1 MFKRIRLKQVFFP
14 LILCLTVLVISYTNY
29 IPGTWLSGWDTLHP
43 EFDFPEYFKRIFSV
57 WQEHQ
62 GLGAP
67 AAQAHGAE
75 IPRLII
81 YYLSSL
87 ILPAS
92 FLRYGYFFLTLMV
105 GVLGVYFFIK
115 ELNKHHTKALTT
127 FQTEIIAFVS
137 ALFYL
142 LNLATLQTY
151 VLPLEMFATHFA
163 SLGWIFLVSTKF
175 IFEGGK
181 KNLIY
186 FGLITLFSTPIAH
199 TPTLFYVFFGVFVLY
214 LLSLSAIQKKLKK
227 GILLIILTLLI
238 NSFWLLPNI
247 YYVINFGDTV
257 VESKISTQFSA
268 RAFQVG
274 QNYGNI
280 LDTALLKNFLF
291 EWGEYNNKQGD
302 FNYIL
307 QDFDTHLK
315 QPGVTNIGYFFFI
328 LSISGVIISILKKS
342 AVGISFWAVLVVPFF
357 FICNDNILFKFV
369 YDNILSKNSIFKEA
383 LRFPFTKFSVLLAF
397 SYVVYF
403 SIFLSFIFSSL
414 SKLRRKT
421 NISLSILVLVL
432 LSSLLICFTLPF
444 FRGNL
449 INHKMK
455 AAIPNEYFQMFS
467 WFKTQ
472 DSSERIAY
480 LPMNTFWGWTY
491 YNWGYEGAG
500 FLWFGL
506 RQPTLNREFDRWMST
521 NEGFHWEASQAIYSK
536 NLPLFE
542 QVLAKYKVKWL
553 ILDSNVIDVSSA
565 KSTYLDQFLALIQ
578 NSSVITQSRKFNNL
592 SVFNVENADHPQKF
606 VSLDSNLPAV
616 EPPLKFTNFDQGY
629 SLTGDYADLSQTD
642 IYYPFR
648 QLFSNQLQ
656 PQSYTVTENDDEII
670 LTSVVP
676 QAVTN
681 YQLLLPSQTT
691 KLLPW
696 FDASQ
701 LEEAGFTIP
710 KVNFDGSLLQVEI
723 PKVKSLYSAVID
735 PTKLAITNNVNCDY
749 LAFSE
754 NEYSGQVENELVGQQ
769 LRLKSRH
776 ASNCSARFVLP
787 QLPQHL
793 GYLISVQSRN
803 LSGNSL
809 LFWLENMNARRAD
822 LETYLPKSNSLQT
835 YYFFQPP
842 MEEFGTG
849 YTLHFDNWSF
859 NKDETMNDLGVVSIY
874 PIQWDFLTNIAFVR
888 PGFQES
894 SNMIPLDSVNHQTP
908 YLYTV
913 KINNDNKQKILSLF
927 QSFDPGWQA
936 WFYPGKFPLQRLEN
950 HVKVN
955 NWANGW
961 EVGPDMSGTIIIFY
975 WPQLLMWTGF
985 SLFITTFAII
995 LFKRTKS

>member
-1 MFKRIRLKQVFFP
+1 MKYLKTKKLFFP
-14 LILCLTVLVISYTNY
+14 ILLVIIVLIVCIQNFA
-29 IPGTWLSGWDTLHP
+29 PGTYLSGWDTIHP

-67 AAQAHGAE
+67 AAQAHASE

-87 ILPAS
+87 ILPVS
-92 FLRYGYFFLTLMV
+92 FLRYGYFFLTLII

-115 ELNKHHTKALTT
+115 ELNRHHGKALTAL
-127 FQTEIIAFVS
+127 QIDIVAFVS

-163 SLGWIFLVSTKF
+163 SLGWLFLFSTRY
-175 IFEGGK
+175 IFESNK
-181 KNLIY
+181 KNLLY
-186 FGLITLFSTPIAH
+186 FGLVTLLSTSVAH
-199 TPTLFYVFFGVFVLY
+199 TSTLFYVFFGVFMLY

-227 GILLIILTLLI
+227 GIILIALTLLI

-257 VESKISTQFSA
+257 VESKISSQFSA

-274 QNYGNI
+274 QNYGDI
-280 LDTALLKNFLF
+280 PDTALLKNFLF

-307 QDFDTHLK
+307 QDWNTHLK
-315 QPGVTNIGYFFFI
+315 QPGVIPMGYFFFI
-328 LSISGVIISILKKS
+328 LSVSGVIISILKKS
-342 AVGISFWAVLVVPFF
+342 AVGISFWAVLAVPFF
-357 FICNDNILFKFV
+357 FICNDNVLFKFV

-383 LRFPFTKFSVLLAF
+383 LRFPFTKFSILLAF
-397 SYVVYF
+397 AYVVYF
-403 SIFLSFIFSSL
+403 SFALNFIFSRL
-414 SKLRRKT
+414 SKLGHKI
-421 NISLSILVLVL
+421 NASLAIFVLVL
-432 LSSLLICFTLPF
+432 LSSMLVYFALPF
-444 FRGNL
+444 FQGNL
-449 INHKMK
+449 INYKMK
-455 AAIPNEYFQMFS
+455 ANIPDQYFQMFN

-472 DSSERIAY
+472 DQSDRIAY
-480 LPMNTFWGWTY
+480 LPMNTFWGWNY

-500 FLWFGL
+500 FIWFGL

-521 NEGFHWEASQAIYSK
+521 NEGFYWEASQAIYSK

-542 QVLAKYKVKWL
+542 SVLTKYKVKWL
-553 ILDSNVIDVSSA
+553 ILDSDVIDVSSA

-578 NSSVITQSRKFNNL
+578 NSSVITQSQKFNNL
-592 SVFNVENADHPQKF
+592 SVFSIKNSLNIQKF
-606 VSLDSNLPAV
+606 ISLNTDLPVV

-629 SLTGDYADLSQTD
+629 SALGDYADLSQAG

-648 QLFSNQLQ
+648 QLFSNQSQ
-656 PQSYTVTENDDEII
+656 PQSYTVTENDNEII
-670 LTSVVP
+670 LTSIIP
-676 QAVTN
+676 QTVAN

-696 FDASQ
+696 FDAAK

-710 KVNFDGSLLQVEI
+710 KVSFDGSLLRVEI
-723 PKVKSLYSAVID
+723 PKMKSLYSAVID
-735 PTKLAITNNVNCDY
+735 PTKLAVSGNVNCDY
-749 LAFSE
+749 LAFSD
-754 NEYSGQVENELVGQQ
+754 NKYTGLVENQVVGQL

-776 ASNCSARFVLP
+776 ASNCSARFILP

-793 GYLISVQSRN
+793 GYLISAQSRN

-809 LFWLENMNARRAD
+809 LFWLENLNARRAD
-822 LETYLPKSNSLQT
+822 LETYLPKSNNLQT

-849 YTLHFDNWSF
+849 YTIHFDNWSF
-859 NKDETMNDLGVVSIY
+859 NKDETVNDLGTVSIY

-888 PGFQES
+888 PGFQANS
-894 SNMIPLDSVNHQTP
+894 AAIPVDSVNHQAP

-913 KINNDNKQKILSLF
+913 KINNDNKQKTLSLF

-936 WFYPGKFPLQRLEN
+936 WLYPGQFPLQLLKP
-950 HVKVN
+950 HIKID

-961 EVGPDMSGTIIIFY
+961 EISPNMSGTIIIFY

-985 SLFITTFAII
+985 GLLFVTFGVLIY
-995 LFKRTKS
+995 KYGRKK